1 MILKGFWGVF
11 GLQLSNSRFNYN
23 LLFKISLVCD
33 KINGMK
39 KFKKIYIEITNICN
53 LNCSFCS
60 KDNKEKREMTL
71 IEFEHILKQ
80 IDNYTDYLYLHVKGE
95 PLLHSEIE
103 EIINLCK
110 KYHKYIN
117 ITTNG
122 TLLKQ
127 KLNILE
133 NVRQINI
140 SLHSLIDKNK
150 LIDILK
156 CGDYLSEKNVQVV
169 YRFWTNNN
177 RDLIKNILDYYN
189 YKDEL
194 SNNMKLKDNLY
205 LNKSFE
211 FVWPSLN
218 NPFISNI
225 GYCQGMNSH
234 IGILVDGTIIPCC
247 LDSSGIINLG
257 NIYEEDLKD
266 ILNKEKTKQVI
277 NGFKNN
283 KLVEELCQKCDFRKK
298 VFK

>member
-1 MILKGFWGVF
+1 
-11 GLQLSNSRFNYN
+11 
-23 LLFKISLVCD
+23 
-33 KINGMK
+33 MK
-39 KFKKIYIEITNICN
+39 KFKKIYVEITNICN

-71 IEFEHILKQ
+71 KEFEHILKQ
-80 IDNYTDYLYLHVKGE
+80 INNYTDYLYLHVKGE
-95 PLLHSEIE
+95 PLLHSKLK
-103 EIINLCK
+103 EIIDLCQ
-110 KYHKYIN
+110 KYHKQIN

-150 LIDILK
+150 LNDILK
-156 CGDYLSEKNVQVV
+156 CGDYLSAKNVQVV
-169 YRFWTNNN
+169 YRFWTDNNS
-177 RDLIKNILDYYN
+177 DLIKYILDYYH
-189 YKDEL
+189 YQKEK
-194 SNNMKLKDNLY
+194 SNNIKLKDNLY

-211 FVWPSLN
+211 FIWPNLDN
-218 NPFISNI
+218 KFITNH
-225 GYCQGMNSH
+225 GFCKGLDTH
-234 IGILVDGTIIPCC
+234 IGILADGTVIPCC

-257 NIYEEDLKD
+257 NIYEENLSD
-266 ILNKEKTKQVI
+266 ILEKEKTKQI
-277 NGFKNN
+277 ISGFKNN

>member
-1 MILKGFWGVF
+1 
-11 GLQLSNSRFNYN
+11 
-23 LLFKISLVCD
+23 
-33 KINGMK
+33 MK
-39 KFKKIYIEITNICN
+39 KFKKIYVEITNICN

-71 IEFEHILKQ
+71 KEFEYILKQ
-80 IDNYTDYLYLHVKGE
+80 INNYTDYLYLHVKGE
-95 PLLHSEIE
+95 PLLHSKLK
-103 EIINLCK
+103 EIIDLCK
-110 KYHKYIN
+110 KYHKQIN

-133 NVRQINI
+133 DVRQINI

-150 LIDILK
+150 LNDILK
-156 CGDYLSEKNVQVV
+156 CGDYLSEKGVQVV

-177 RDLIKNILDYYN
+177 NDLIKTILDYYN
-189 YKDEL
+189 YNKEL

-211 FVWPSLN
+211 FIWPNLDN
-218 NPFISNI
+218 DFISDN
-225 GYCQGMNSH
+225 GYCKGLITH
-234 IGILVDGTIIPCC
+234 IGILVDGTVIPCC

-257 NIYEEDLKD
+257 NIYKENLND
-266 ILNKEKTKQVI
+266 ILNKERTKQII

-283 KLVEELCQKCDFRKK
+283 KLIEELCQKCDFRKK

>member
-1 MILKGFWGVF
+1 
-11 GLQLSNSRFNYN
+11 
-23 LLFKISLVCD
+23 
-33 KINGMK
+33 MK

-60 KDNKEKREMTL
+60 KDDKQEREMTL

-80 IDNYTDYLYLHVKGE
+80 INNYTDYLYLHVKGE
-95 PLLHSEIE
+95 PLLHSKID

-110 KYHKYIN
+110 KYHKQIN

-150 LIDILK
+150 LKDILK
-156 CGDYLSEKNVQVV
+156 CGDYLSEKNVQIV
-169 YRFWTNNN
+169 YRFWTDNNN
-177 RDLIKNILDYYN
+177 DLINTILKYYH
-189 YKDEL
+189 YKEEI
-194 SNNMKLKDNLY
+194 SNNMKLKNNLY

-211 FVWPSLN
+211 FIWPNLDN
-218 NPFISNI
+218 NFITKQ
-225 GYCQGMNSH
+225 GYCKGLDAH
-234 IGILVDGTIIPCC
+234 IGILVDGTVIPCC
-247 LDSSGIINLG
+247 LDSGGVINLG

-266 ILNKEKTKQVI
+266 ILNKEKTKQII

>member
-1 MILKGFWGVF
+1 
-11 GLQLSNSRFNYN
+11 
-23 LLFKISLVCD
+23 
-33 KINGMK
+33 MK

-177 RDLIKNILDYYN
+177 HDLIKNILDYYN

-266 ILNKEKTKQVI
+266 ILNKEKTKQII

>member
-1 MILKGFWGVF
+1 
-11 GLQLSNSRFNYN
+11 
-23 LLFKISLVCD
+23 
-33 KINGMK
+33 MK

-266 ILNKEKTKQVI
+266 ILNKEKTKQII